1 MLQLNDIR
9 KVYGEGENA
18 VEALKGVDL
27 AFRKSEF
34 VSILG
39 PSGCGKTT
47 MLNILGGLDRY
58 TSGDLMIDGKS
69 TQLFKAF
76 EWDAYRNNCVGFIF
90 QNYNLITHQSILEN
104 VELALALSGVSTQ
117 ERRRRATA
125 ALAEVGLGN
134 MLGKKPNQMSGG
146 QMQRVAIARAIVNNP
161 EIILADEPTGALDS
175 VNSVQIIELLQEVA
189 KNRLVVMVTHNDD
202 IAAKYSTR
210 IIKMLDGEIVDDSD
224 HYVPTEEDLV
234 STDMIYTEEAAP
246 IVDGLDENT
255 AKKILA
261 KHKKQQIKKQK
272 AVLNKTSMSIG
283 TSFRLSVKNLFT
295 KKGRTFMTAFA
306 GSIGIIGIALVMS
319 ISNGFNIYMEDMQ
332 KNMLGQYPISI
343 MQEHMNMEGIMS
355 PPQFVA
361 GEKDRFPDNDIIT
374 VPESEDSNMNDM
386 ISQVFHYNKI
396 TQEYMDYISEMPEE
410 LYAEISYKYAMNPNL
425 ITKKSDG
432 SFNAVEFKTDP
443 ITAMMYGTPNLF
455 NELASDAFM
464 TEQYEVLE
472 GNYPTSKNEIVL
484 LVNEFNEISE
494 ALYEGFGYDTKE
506 NFTFKDV
513 IGQEFSMIGNDSWYG
528 DRVGNQYERN
538 INFNQDMFD
547 NGTNLKIVGVMRI
560 KKDASVKLYQEGVLY
575 HPDLTPFALND
586 SINSKIGKAQAEEK
600 VWDLATGKKIKDI
613 ELEGAIV
620 VPGSLLG
627 MTDADRHHITMQRL
641 GASTVAKDIIIYP
654 NSFEGK
660 DELKEYL
667 DEFNL
672 LSNQPEKKHILY
684 NDPSTIMTD
693 MMGQIVSII
702 SIVLVAFASVSLF
715 VSSIMIG
722 IITYVSVVE
731 RTKEIGILRSIGARK
746 VDIGRVFNAETTMIG
761 FAAGAIGII
770 ISYLLTIPINIIIKA
785 VSNGAVITNLSVL
798 NPLVALVLVVIS
810 VVLTF
815 LAGIIPSSI
824 AAKKDPVKALRSE

>member
-1 MLQLNDIR
+1 MLQLSEIR
-9 KVYGEGENA
+9 KTYGEGENA
-18 VEALKGVDL
+18 VEALKGVSL

-69 TQLFKAF
+69 TQLFKPF

-104 VELALALSGVSTQ
+104 VELALALSGVSPQ
-117 ERRRRATA
+117 ERRRRATE
-125 ALAEVGLGN
+125 ALKEVGLGE

-146 QMQRVAIARAIVNNP
+146 QMQRVAIARAIVNDP

-175 VNSVQIIELLQEVA
+175 VNSVQIIELLQEVS

-202 IAAKYSTR
+202 IALKYSTR
-210 IIKMLDGEIVDDSD
+210 IIKMLDGSVVSDSD
-224 HYVPTEEDLV
+224 EFVPTEEDYK
-234 STDMIYTEEAAP
+234 STDMMYVAEDAPCVDDMEEK
-246 IVDGLDENT
+246 I
-255 AKKILA
+255 AKKVLA
-261 KHKKQQIKKQK
+261 KHAKEQVKKQK

-283 TSFRLSVKNLFT
+283 TSFRLSLKNLFT

-332 KNMLGQYPISI
+332 RDMLGQFPVSI
-343 MQEHMNMEGIMS
+343 MQEHMNMEGMMS
-355 PPQFVA
+355 PPQFTPND
-361 GEKDRFPDNDIIT
+361 KDKFPSDGVIT
-374 VPESEDSNMNDM
+374 VPDASDSNINDM

-396 TQEYMDYISEMPEE
+396 TQEYMDYMAAMPKEY
-410 LYAEISYKYAMNPNL
+410 YAELSYKYAMNMNL
-425 ITKKSDG
+425 LSKNDG
-432 SFNAVEFKTDP
+432 GGYDAVEFETDDF
-443 ITAMMYGTPNLF
+443 TAMMYGTPSLF
-455 NELASDAFM
+455 NELASDDFM
-464 TEQYEVLE
+464 KTQYEVLK
-472 GNYPTSKNEIVL
+472 GSYPTNKNEIVL
-484 LVNEFNEISE
+484 LVNEYNEISE
-494 ALYEGFGYDTKE
+494 ALFKGFGYADKE
-506 NFTFKDV
+506 NFSFNDV

-528 DRVGNQYERN
+528 DRVGNQFERN
-538 INFNQDMFD
+538 INYNDAMY
-547 NGTNLKIVGVMRI
+547 NGGTNLKIVGIMRI
-560 KKDASVKLYQEGVLY
+560 KQDASVKLYQEGVLY
-575 HPDLTPFALND
+575 HPDLTKFAVND
-586 SINSKIGKAQAEEK
+586 GVNSKIGVAQATEK
-600 VWDLATGKKIKDI
+600 IYDLSTGKKIEEL
-613 ELEGAIV
+613 ELEGTIA
-620 VPGSLLG
+620 VPGSMLG
-627 MTDADRHHITMQRL
+627 MTNEDRHHITMQRI

-654 NSFEGK
+654 KSFEGK
-660 DELKEYL
+660 DELKVYL
-667 DEFNL
+667 DKFNKM
-672 LSNQPEKKHILY
+672 SGEKENKFILY
-684 NDPSTIMTD
+684 NDPSTMMTE

-761 FAAGAIGII
+761 FGAGMLGII
-770 ISYLLTIPINIIIKA
+770 ISYLLTIPINMIIIAASK
-785 VSNGAVITNLSVL
+785 GAVVSNLSVL
-798 NPLVALVLVVIS
+798 NPIVALVLVLIS
-810 VVLTF
+810 VLLTF

-824 AAKKDPVKALRSE
+824 AAKKDPVTALRSE